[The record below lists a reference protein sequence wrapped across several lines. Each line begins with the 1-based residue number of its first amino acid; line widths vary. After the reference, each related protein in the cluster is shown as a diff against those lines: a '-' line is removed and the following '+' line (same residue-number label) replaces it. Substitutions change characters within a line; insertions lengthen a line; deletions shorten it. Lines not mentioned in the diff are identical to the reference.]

1 MANELLE
8 EKALS
13 FAVRCVNL
21 KKALLNWQE
30 YIISKQMMKSG
41 TSVGANI
48 SESQSAQSDLDYI
61 SKLSISLKEA
71 RETKYWF
78 DLLNRTDYIDKKEY
92 LSLSSDVKE
101 MIAMLTVLIKKKKE
115 KLGIEISK

>member
-1 MANELLE
+1 MLE

-21 KKALLNWQE
+21 KKALLNRQE

-78 DLLNRTDYIDKKEY
+78 DLLYRTDYIIDEKEY
-92 LSLSSDVKE
+92 LSLCSDVKE

>member
-21 KKALLNWQE
+21 KKALLNRQE

-78 DLLNRTDYIDKKEY
+78 DLLYRTDYIDEKEY
-92 LSLSSDVKE
+92 LSLCSDVKE